1 MNRLILIL
9 MLLALP
15 AAAQTIT
22 TATIT
27 VTNTATTNGQT
38 ITVNGT
44 VKTWTNSVY
53 TAATDILTNNTA
65 EGALTNLF
73 AHYSSYPVGGGAT
86 LSYQSSTS
94 LAIRSF
100 PGQTL
105 TVALSAGWGTSVSTT
120 QSLTAASVVR
130 VPYTVEG
137 AAQRTNIASAV
148 SSIIEGTENT
158 NSINQNSFAVS
169 ELVGLTNAQTAS
181 GAKQFTSTTG
191 AWYGYVSNATGISGI
206 AASITNGHF
215 KTNVFSYPILTNGV
229 NYGGAFRSP
238 GPGLLSEQFGTGASA
253 TGENSLAFGYN
264 AAAPGVASIAFGNS
278 AGYGNTAAADSSIS
292 FGAGA
297 IASQTN
303 STAIGNTA
311 AAAAVGSTAL
321 GKSSLIDEAHTN
333 STAIGASATTTA
345 KEQIRLGTSSQYVSI
360 PGGLKVDGVI
370 TNAVF
375 GNTNSFPAGSDI
387 SFGRYAL
394 TSLANGNNA
403 GIVVGTNVF
412 IQVSGPSAAFAV
424 NGIAGG
430 RDGKLIVILNYTG
443 FDMSIAHDSGVD
455 ATAANRI
462 YTLTGADRTTTGNG
476 AATLIYS
483 GSASRWILIS
493 FDP

>member
-65 EGALTNLF
+65 AGALTNLF
-73 AHYSSYPVGGGAT
+73 VHYSNYPVGGGAT

-100 PGQTL
+100 PGQAL

-137 AAQRTNIASAV
+137 AAQRTNISSAV
-148 SSIIEGTENT
+148 SAIIEGAENT

-181 GAKQFTSTTG
+181 GAKQFTSTAG

-206 AASITNGHF
+206 AASITNGNF
-215 KTNVFSYPILTNGV
+215 KTNIFEYPTLTNGV
-229 NYGGAFRSP
+229 NYGTPFRSP
-238 GPGLLSEQFGTGASA
+238 GTASESEQFGTLASA
-253 TGENSLAFGYN
+253 GGAGATALGANTVASGAASLAVGES
-264 AAAPGVASIAFGNS
+264 ASS
-278 AGYGNTAAADSSIS
+278 AGYRGV
-292 FGAGA
+292 
-297 IASQTN
+297 
-303 STAIGNTA
+303 
-311 AAAAVGSTAL
+311 AVGPGSVASAESTTAVGFL
-321 GKSSLIDEAHTN
+321 AYSDTYEASTFGIGATSQFTN
-333 STAIGASATTTA
+333 ATAIGAHAVTTA
-345 KEQIRLGTSSQYVSI
+345 KNQVRLGTASEYVSI

-387 SFGRYAL
+387 SFGRYSL
-394 TSLANGNNA
+394 SSLANGNNA
-403 GIVVGTNVF
+403 GIVIGTNVF
-412 IQVSGPSAAFAV
+412 VELSGPSAAFAIC
-424 NGIAGG
+424 GIAGG
-430 RDGKLIVILNYTG
+430 RDGKLIYIVNQTG
-443 FDMSIAHDSGVD
+443 FDMTISHQSGVD

-462 YTLTGADRTTTGNG
+462 ITTTGADRATTGNG
-476 AATLIYS
+476 TATLIYS
-483 GSASRWILIS
+483 ASASRWLLIN

>member
-53 TAATDILTNNTA
+53 TAATDILTNNSA
-65 EGALTNLF
+65 AGALTNLF
-73 AHYSSYPVGGGAT
+73 VHYSSYPVGGGAT

-100 PGQTL
+100 PGQAL

-148 SSIIEGTENT
+148 SAIIEGSENT

-169 ELVGLTNAQTAS
+169 ELVGLTNAQT
-181 GAKQFTSTTG
+181 
-191 AWYGYVSNATGISGI
+191 ISGNK
-206 AASITNGHF
+206 TMTG
-215 KTNVFSYPILTNGV
+215 TNVLGYIVTGTNGV
-229 NYGGAFRSP
+229 LQGTILVNPFFTNGANYGNAFRSP
-238 GPGLLSEQFGTGASA
+238 GAAASSEQFGSGAVAYSNSSIAIGPSA
-253 TGENSLAFGYN
+253 VASNNQAVAVGLDSLAS
-264 AAAPGVASIAFGNS
+264 GVASIGVGNGTIASSSYSSAFGYS
-278 AGYGNTAAADSSIS
+278 AAA
-292 FGAGA
+292 
-297 IASQTN
+297 
-303 STAIGNTA
+303 TAI
-311 AAAAVGSTAL
+311 S
-321 GKSSLIDEAHTN
+321 
-333 STAIGASATTTA
+333 STAIGAGATATGFQSTSIGRDAVSSHTNSIALGYATTTTA
-345 KEQIRLGTSSQYVSI
+345 KDQVRLGTASQYVSI

-394 TSLANGNNA
+394 SSLANGNNA
-403 GIVVGTNVF
+403 GIVIGTNVF
-412 IQVSGPSAAFAV
+412 VELSGPSAAFAV
-424 NGIAGG
+424 CGIAGG
-430 RDGKLIVILNYTG
+430 RDGKLVYIVNQTG
-443 FDMSIAHDSGVD
+443 FDMTISHQSGVD

-462 YTLTGADRTTTGNG
+462 ITMTGADRATTGNG
-476 AATLIYS
+476 TATLIYS
-483 GSASRWILIS
+483 ASASRWLLIN

>member
-65 EGALTNLF
+65 AGALTNLF
-73 AHYSSYPVGGGAT
+73 VHYSSYPVGGGAT

-94 LAIRSF
+94 MAIRSF
-100 PGQTL
+100 PGQAL

-148 SSIIEGTENT
+148 SAIIEGVENT

-169 ELVGLTNAQTAS
+169 ELVGLTNAQT
-181 GAKQFTSTTG
+181 
-191 AWYGYVSNATGISGI
+191 ISGNK
-206 AASITNGHF
+206 TMTG
-215 KTNVFSYPILTNGV
+215 TNVLGYIVTGTNGV
-229 NYGGAFRSP
+229 LQGTILVNPFFTNGANYGNAFRSP
-238 GPGLLSEQFGTGASA
+238 GAAASSEQFGSGAVAYSNSSIAIGPSA
-253 TGENSLAFGYN
+253 VASNNQAVAIGLDSLAS
-264 AAAPGVASIAFGNS
+264 GVASIGVGNGTIASSSYSSAFGYS
-278 AGYGNTAAADSSIS
+278 AVA
-292 FGAGA
+292 
-297 IASQTN
+297 
-303 STAIGNTA
+303 TAI
-311 AAAAVGSTAL
+311 S
-321 GKSSLIDEAHTN
+321 
-333 STAIGASATTTA
+333 STAIGAGATATGFQSTSIGRDAVSSYTNSIALGYATTTTA
-345 KEQIRLGTSSQYVSI
+345 NDQVRLGTASQYVSI
-360 PGGLKVDGVI
+360 PGGLKVDGII

-387 SFGRYAL
+387 SFGRYAI

-403 GIVVGTNVF
+403 GVPIGTNVF
-412 IQVSGPSAAFAV
+412 VQLSGPSAAFTVCGLA
-424 NGIAGG
+424 NG
-430 RDGKLIVILNYTG
+430 RNGKLVFLINRTG
-443 FDMSIAHDSGVD
+443 FDMTIASESGGEPASS
-455 ATAANRI
+455 ATNRI
-462 YTLTGADRTTTGNG
+462 VTMTGADRTTTGDG
-476 AATLIYS
+476 TATLLYS
-483 GSASRWILIS
+483 SSENRWLLIN